1 MMYSNTQGI
10 FLPETAP
17 SAPITKKEIETIMKG
32 VEYSLVKYEKKEVY
46 AKEGQLVGNVD
57 IVVTG
62 GMSGKTQSSS
72 GKCVKITWN
81 TIGKLMTPASIFSG
95 RNLPVTIETDRQTIL
110 LRMTPQTLQKL
121 FTIDQ
126 RIQMNFI
133 RLISGVAVEMAIR
146 VKKLTLYTVREK
158 LASYLLDI
166 AKRTN
171 KDQFMIE
178 TSRQE
183 LANMFAIQ
191 KFSLQRVLS
200 EFQKEGIIR
209 TNRKWFTI
217 LDREKLKAYA
227 GE

>member
-1 MMYSNTQGI
+1 MDLAVIRALQACPLFTG
-10 FLPETAP
+10 L
-17 SAPITKKEIETIMKG
+17 TKKDIETIMKG
-32 VEYSLVKYEKKEVY
+32 VEYSLVKYEKKELY
-46 AKEGQLVGNVD
+46 TKEGQLAENVD

-62 GMSGKTQSSS
+62 GMSGRTQSSS

-95 RNLPVTIETDRQTIL
+95 KNVPVTIETDRQTIL
-110 LRMTPQTLQKL
+110 LRMKPETLQKL
-121 FTIDQ
+121 FAIDQ

-133 RLISGVAVEMAIR
+133 RLISIEAVEMAIR

>member
-1 MMYSNTQGI
+1 MDLAVIRALQACPLFTG
-10 FLPETAP
+10 L
-17 SAPITKKEIETIMKG
+17 TKKDIETIMKG
-32 VEYSLVKYEKKEVY
+32 VEYSLVKYEKKELY
-46 AKEGQLVGNVD
+46 TKEGQLVENVD

-62 GMSGKTQSSS
+62 GMSGRTQSSS

-95 RNLPVTIETDRQTIL
+95 KNVPVTIETDRQTIL
-110 LRMTPQTLQKL
+110 LRMKPETLQNL
-121 FTIDQ
+121 FAIDQ

-133 RLISGVAVEMAIR
+133 RLISIEAVEMAIR

>member
-1 MMYSNTQGI
+1 MDLAVIRALQACPLFTG
-10 FLPETAP
+10 L
-17 SAPITKKEIETIMKG
+17 TKKDMETIMKG
-32 VEYSLVKYEKKEVY
+32 VEYSLVKYEKKELY
-46 AKEGQLVGNVD
+46 TKEGQLAENVD

-62 GMSGKTQSSS
+62 GMSGRTQSSS

-95 RNLPVTIETDRQTIL
+95 KNVPVTIETDRQTIL
-110 LRMTPQTLQKL
+110 LRMKPETLQKL
-121 FTIDQ
+121 FAIDQ

-133 RLISGVAVEMAIR
+133 RLISIEAVEMAIK

>member
-1 MMYSNTQGI
+1 MDLAVIRALQACPLFTG
-10 FLPETAP
+10 L
-17 SAPITKKEIETIMKG
+17 TKKEIETIMKG

-62 GMSGKTQSSS
+62 GMSGRTQSSS

-95 RNLPVTIETDRQTIL
+95 KNVPVTIETDRQTIL
-110 LRMTPQTLQKL
+110 LRMKPETLQKL
-121 FTIDQ
+121 FAIDQ

-133 RLISGVAVEMAIR
+133 RLISIEAVEMAIR

-209 TNRKWFTI
+209 ANRKWFTI

>member
-1 MMYSNTQGI
+1 MDLAVIRALQACPLFTG
-10 FLPETAP
+10 L
-17 SAPITKKEIETIMKG
+17 TKKDIETIMKG

-62 GMSGKTQSSS
+62 GMSGRTQSSS

-133 RLISGVAVEMAIR
+133 RLISIEAVEMAIR

>member
-1 MMYSNTQGI
+1 MDLAVIRALQACPLFTG
-10 FLPETAP
+10 L
-17 SAPITKKEIETIMKG
+17 TKKDIETIMKG
-32 VEYSLVKYEKKEVY
+32 VEYSLVKYEKKELY
-46 AKEGQLVGNVD
+46 TKEGQLAENVD

-62 GMSGKTQSSS
+62 GMSGRTQSSS

-95 RNLPVTIETDRQTIL
+95 KNVPVTIETDRQTIL
-110 LRMTPQTLQKL
+110 LRMKPETLQKL
-121 FTIDQ
+121 FAIDQ

-133 RLISGVAVEMAIR
+133 RLISIEAVEMAIK

-227 GE
+227 GA

>member
-1 MMYSNTQGI
+1 MDLAVIRALQACPLFTG
-10 FLPETAP
+10 L
-17 SAPITKKEIETIMKG
+17 TKKDIETIMKG
-32 VEYSLVKYEKKEVY
+32 VEYSLVKYEKKELY
-46 AKEGQLVGNVD
+46 TKEGQLAENVD

-62 GMSGKTQSSS
+62 GMSGRTQSSS

-81 TIGKLMTPASIFSG
+81 PIGKLMTPASIFSG
-95 RNLPVTIETDRQTIL
+95 KNVPVTIETDRQTIL
-110 LRMTPQTLQKL
+110 LRMKPETLQKL
-121 FTIDQ
+121 FAIDQ

-133 RLISGVAVEMAIR
+133 RLISIEAVEMAIR

>member
-1 MMYSNTQGI
+1 
-10 FLPETAP
+10 
-17 SAPITKKEIETIMKG
+17 
-32 VEYSLVKYEKKEVY
+32 
-46 AKEGQLVGNVD
+46 
-57 IVVTG
+57 
-62 GMSGKTQSSS
+62 
-72 GKCVKITWN
+72 
-81 TIGKLMTPASIFSG
+81 MTPASIFSG
-95 RNLPVTIETDRQTIL
+95 KNVPVTIETDRQTIL
-110 LRMTPQTLQKL
+110 LRMKPETLQKL
-121 FTIDQ
+121 FAIDQ

-133 RLISGVAVEMAIR
+133 RLISIEAVEMAIR

>member
-1 MMYSNTQGI
+1 MDLAVIRALQACPLFTG
-10 FLPETAP
+10 L
-17 SAPITKKEIETIMKG
+17 TKKDIETIMKG
-32 VEYSLVKYEKKEVY
+32 VEYSLVKYEKKELY
-46 AKEGQLVGNVD
+46 TKEGQLAENVD

-62 GMSGKTQSSS
+62 GMSGRTQSSS

-95 RNLPVTIETDRQTIL
+95 KNVPVTIETDRQTIL
-110 LRMTPQTLQKL
+110 LRMKPETLQKL
-121 FTIDQ
+121 FAIDL

-133 RLISGVAVEMAIR
+133 RLISIEAVEMAIR

>member
-1 MMYSNTQGI
+1 MDLAVIRALQACPLFTG
-10 FLPETAP
+10 L
-17 SAPITKKEIETIMKG
+17 TKKDMETIMKG
-32 VEYSLVKYEKKEVY
+32 VEYSLVKYEKKELY
-46 AKEGQLVGNVD
+46 TKEGQLVENVD

-62 GMSGKTQSSS
+62 GMSGRTQSSS

-95 RNLPVTIETDRQTIL
+95 KNVPVTIETDRQTIL
-110 LRMTPQTLQKL
+110 LRMKPETLQKL
-121 FTIDQ
+121 FAIDQ

-133 RLISGVAVEMAIR
+133 RLISIEAVEMAIR

-209 TNRKWFTI
+209 ANRKWFTI

>member
-1 MMYSNTQGI
+1 MDLAVIRALQACPLFTG
-10 FLPETAP
+10 L
-17 SAPITKKEIETIMKG
+17 TKKEIETIMKG

-46 AKEGQLVGNVD
+46 TKEGQLVENVD

-62 GMSGKTQSSS
+62 GMSGRTQSSS

-95 RNLPVTIETDRQTIL
+95 KNVPVTIETDRQTIL
-110 LRMTPQTLQKL
+110 LRMKPETLQKL
-121 FTIDQ
+121 FAIDQ

-133 RLISGVAVEMAIR
+133 RLISIEAVEMAIR

>member
-1 MMYSNTQGI
+1 M
-10 FLPETAP
+10 
-17 SAPITKKEIETIMKG
+17 ETIMKG
-32 VEYSLVKYEKKEVY
+32 VEYSLVKYEKKELY
-46 AKEGQLVGNVD
+46 TKEGQLAENVD

-62 GMSGKTQSSS
+62 GMSGRTQSSS

-95 RNLPVTIETDRQTIL
+95 KNVPVTIETDRQTIL
-110 LRMTPQTLQKL
+110 LRMKPETLQKL
-121 FTIDQ
+121 FAIDQ

-133 RLISGVAVEMAIR
+133 RLISIEAVEMAIR

-209 TNRKWFTI
+209 ANRKWFTI

>member
-1 MMYSNTQGI
+1 MDLAVIRALQACPLFTG
-10 FLPETAP
+10 L
-17 SAPITKKEIETIMKG
+17 TKKDIETIMKG
-32 VEYSLVKYEKKEVY
+32 VEYSLVKYEKKELY
-46 AKEGQLVGNVD
+46 TKEGQLAENVD

-62 GMSGKTQSSS
+62 GMSGRTQSSS

-95 RNLPVTIETDRQTIL
+95 KNVPVTIETDRQTIL
-110 LRMTPQTLQKL
+110 LRMKPETLQKL
-121 FTIDQ
+121 FAIDQ

-133 RLISGVAVEMAIR
+133 RLISIEAVEMAIR

-209 TNRKWFTI
+209 ANRKWFTI

>member
-1 MMYSNTQGI
+1 MDLAVIRALQACPLFTG
-10 FLPETAP
+10 L
-17 SAPITKKEIETIMKG
+17 TKKDIETIMKG

-46 AKEGQLVGNVD
+46 TKEGQLVENVD

-62 GMSGKTQSSS
+62 GMSGRTQSSS

-95 RNLPVTIETDRQTIL
+95 KNVPVTIETDRQTIL
-110 LRMTPQTLQKL
+110 LRMKPETLQKL
-121 FTIDQ
+121 FAIDQ

-133 RLISGVAVEMAIR
+133 RLISIEAVEMAIR

>member
-1 MMYSNTQGI
+1 MDLAVIRALQACPLFTG
-10 FLPETAP
+10 L
-17 SAPITKKEIETIMKG
+17 TKKDIETIMKG
-32 VEYSLVKYEKKEVY
+32 VEYSLVKYEKKELY
-46 AKEGQLVGNVD
+46 TKEGQLAENVD

-62 GMSGKTQSSS
+62 GMSGRTQSSS

-95 RNLPVTIETDRQTIL
+95 KNVPVTIETDRQTIL
-110 LRMTPQTLQKL
+110 LRMKPETLQKL
-121 FTIDQ
+121 FAIDQ

-133 RLISGVAVEMAIR
+133 RLISIEAVEMAIR

-227 GE
+227 GA

>member
-1 MMYSNTQGI
+1 
-10 FLPETAP
+10 
-17 SAPITKKEIETIMKG
+17 
-32 VEYSLVKYEKKEVY
+32 
-46 AKEGQLVGNVD
+46 
-57 IVVTG
+57 
-62 GMSGKTQSSS
+62 
-72 GKCVKITWN
+72 
-81 TIGKLMTPASIFSG
+81 
-95 RNLPVTIETDRQTIL
+95 
-110 LRMTPQTLQKL
+110 
-121 FTIDQ
+121 
-126 RIQMNFI
+126 
-133 RLISGVAVEMAIR
+133 
-146 VKKLTLYTVREK
+146 VREK

>member
-1 MMYSNTQGI
+1 MDLAVIRALQACPLFTG
-10 FLPETAP
+10 L
-17 SAPITKKEIETIMKG
+17 TKKDMETIMKG
-32 VEYSLVKYEKKEVY
+32 VEYSLVKYEKKELY
-46 AKEGQLVGNVD
+46 TKEGQLVENVD

-62 GMSGKTQSSS
+62 GMSGRTQSSS

-95 RNLPVTIETDRQTIL
+95 KNVPVTIETDRQTIL
-110 LRMTPQTLQKL
+110 LRMKPETLQKL
-121 FTIDQ
+121 FAIDQ

-133 RLISGVAVEMAIR
+133 RLISIEAVEMAIR

>member
-1 MMYSNTQGI
+1 MDLAVIRALHACPLFTG
-10 FLPETAP
+10 L
-17 SAPITKKEIETIMKG
+17 TKKDIETIMKG
-32 VEYSLVKYEKKEVY
+32 VEYSLVKYEKKELY
-46 AKEGQLVGNVD
+46 TKEGQLAENVD

-62 GMSGKTQSSS
+62 GMSGRTQSSS

-95 RNLPVTIETDRQTIL
+95 KNVPVTIETDRQTIL
-110 LRMTPQTLQKL
+110 LRMKPETLQKL
-121 FTIDQ
+121 FAIDQ

-133 RLISGVAVEMAIR
+133 RLISIEAVEMAIR

-209 TNRKWFTI
+209 ANRKWFTI

>member
-1 MMYSNTQGI
+1 MDLAVIRALQACPLFTG
-10 FLPETAP
+10 L
-17 SAPITKKEIETIMKG
+17 TKKDIETIMKG
-32 VEYSLVKYEKKEVY
+32 VEYNLVKYEKKELY
-46 AKEGQLVGNVD
+46 TKEGQLVENVD
-57 IVVTG
+57 IVVTS
-62 GMSGKTQSSS
+62 GMSGRTQSSS

-95 RNLPVTIETDRQTIL
+95 KNVPVTIETDRQTIL
-110 LRMTPQTLQKL
+110 LRMKPETLQKL
-121 FTIDQ
+121 FAIDQ

-133 RLISGVAVEMAIR
+133 RLIAIEAVEMAIR

-209 TNRKWFTI
+209 ANRKWFTI

>member
-1 MMYSNTQGI
+1 MDLAVIRALQACPLFTG
-10 FLPETAP
+10 L
-17 SAPITKKEIETIMKG
+17 TKKEIETIMKG
-32 VEYSLVKYEKKEVY
+32 VEYSLVKYEKKELY
-46 AKEGQLVGNVD
+46 TKEGQLAENVD

-62 GMSGKTQSSS
+62 GMSGRTQSSS

-95 RNLPVTIETDRQTIL
+95 KNVPVTIETDRQTIL
-110 LRMTPQTLQKL
+110 LRMKPETLQKL
-121 FTIDQ
+121 FAIDQ

-133 RLISGVAVEMAIR
+133 RLISIEAVEMAIR

>member
-1 MMYSNTQGI
+1 MDLAVIRALQACPLFTG
-10 FLPETAP
+10 L
-17 SAPITKKEIETIMKG
+17 TKKDIETIMKG

-62 GMSGKTQSSS
+62 GMSGRTQSSS

-95 RNLPVTIETDRQTIL
+95 KNVPVTIETDRQTIL
-110 LRMTPQTLQKL
+110 LRMKPETLQKL
-121 FTIDQ
+121 FAIDQ

-133 RLISGVAVEMAIR
+133 RLISIEAVEMAIR

>member
-1 MMYSNTQGI
+1 M
-10 FLPETAP
+10 
-17 SAPITKKEIETIMKG
+17 ETIMKG
-32 VEYSLVKYEKKEVY
+32 VEYSLVKYEKKELY
-46 AKEGQLVGNVD
+46 TKEGQLVENVD

-62 GMSGKTQSSS
+62 GMSGRTQSSS

-95 RNLPVTIETDRQTIL
+95 KNVPVTIETDRQTIL
-110 LRMTPQTLQKL
+110 LRMKPETLQKL
-121 FTIDQ
+121 FAIDQ

-133 RLISGVAVEMAIR
+133 RLISIEAVEMAIR

>member
-1 MMYSNTQGI
+1 M
-10 FLPETAP
+10 
-17 SAPITKKEIETIMKG
+17 ETIMKG
-32 VEYSLVKYEKKEVY
+32 VEYSLVKYEKKELY
-46 AKEGQLVGNVD
+46 TKEGQLVENVD

-62 GMSGKTQSSS
+62 GMSGRTQSSS

-95 RNLPVTIETDRQTIL
+95 KNVPVTIETDRQTIL
-110 LRMTPQTLQKL
+110 LRMKPETLQKL
-121 FTIDQ
+121 FAIDQ

-133 RLISGVAVEMAIR
+133 RLISIEAVEMAIR

-209 TNRKWFTI
+209 ANRKWFTI

>member
-1 MMYSNTQGI
+1 MDLAVIRALHACPLFTG
-10 FLPETAP
+10 L
-17 SAPITKKEIETIMKG
+17 TKKDIETIMKG

-62 GMSGKTQSSS
+62 GMSGRTQSSS

-95 RNLPVTIETDRQTIL
+95 KNVPVTIETDRQTIL
-110 LRMTPQTLQKL
+110 LRMKPETLQKL
-121 FTIDQ
+121 FAIDQ

-133 RLISGVAVEMAIR
+133 RLISIEAVEMAIR

-209 TNRKWFTI
+209 ANRKWFTI

>member
-1 MMYSNTQGI
+1 MDLAVIRALQACPLFTG
-10 FLPETAP
+10 L
-17 SAPITKKEIETIMKG
+17 TKKDIETIMKG
-32 VEYSLVKYEKKEVY
+32 VEYSLVKYEKKELY
-46 AKEGQLVGNVD
+46 TKEGQLVENVD

-62 GMSGKTQSSS
+62 GMSGRTQSSS

-95 RNLPVTIETDRQTIL
+95 KNVPVTIETDRQTIL
-110 LRMTPQTLQKL
+110 LRMKPETLQKL
-121 FTIDQ
+121 FAIDQ

-133 RLISGVAVEMAIR
+133 RLISIEAVEMAIR

>member
-1 MMYSNTQGI
+1 MDLAVIRALQACPLFTG
-10 FLPETAP
+10 L
-17 SAPITKKEIETIMKG
+17 TKKDIETIMKG
-32 VEYSLVKYEKKEVY
+32 VEYSLVKYEKKELY
-46 AKEGQLVGNVD
+46 TKEGQLAENVD

-95 RNLPVTIETDRQTIL
+95 KNVPVTIETDRQTIL
-110 LRMTPQTLQKL
+110 LRMKPETLQKL
-121 FTIDQ
+121 FAIDQ

-133 RLISGVAVEMAIR
+133 RLISIEAVEMAIR

>member
-1 MMYSNTQGI
+1 MDLAVIRALQACPLFTV
-10 FLPETAP
+10 L
-17 SAPITKKEIETIMKG
+17 TKKDMETIMKG
-32 VEYSLVKYEKKEVY
+32 VEYSLVKYEKKELY
-46 AKEGQLVGNVD
+46 TKEGQLAENVD

-62 GMSGKTQSSS
+62 GMSGRTQSSS

-81 TIGKLMTPASIFSG
+81 TIGKLMTPASIFSSK
-95 RNLPVTIETDRQTIL
+95 NVPVTIETDRQTIL
-110 LRMTPQTLQKL
+110 LRMKPETLQKL
-121 FTIDQ
+121 FAIDQ

-133 RLISGVAVEMAIR
+133 RLISIEAVEMAIR

>member
-1 MMYSNTQGI
+1 MDLAVIRALQACPLFAG
-10 FLPETAP
+10 L
-17 SAPITKKEIETIMKG
+17 TKKEIETIMKG

-62 GMSGKTQSSS
+62 GMSGRTQSSS

-209 TNRKWFTI
+209 ANRKWFTI

>member
-1 MMYSNTQGI
+1 MDLAVIRALQACPLFTG
-10 FLPETAP
+10 L
-17 SAPITKKEIETIMKG
+17 TKKEIETIMKG

-62 GMSGKTQSSS
+62 GMSGRTQSSS

>member
-1 MMYSNTQGI
+1 MDLAVIRALQACPLFAG
-10 FLPETAP
+10 L
-17 SAPITKKEIETIMKG
+17 TKKEIETIMKG
-32 VEYSLVKYEKKEVY
+32 VEYSLVKYEKKELY
-46 AKEGQLVGNVD
+46 TKEGQLAENVD

-62 GMSGKTQSSS
+62 GMSGRTQSSS

-95 RNLPVTIETDRQTIL
+95 KNVPVTIETDRQTIL
-110 LRMTPQTLQKL
+110 LRMKPETLQKL
-121 FTIDQ
+121 FAIDQ

-133 RLISGVAVEMAIR
+133 RLISIEAVEMAIR

-227 GE
+227 EE

>member
-1 MMYSNTQGI
+1 MDLAVIRALQACPLFTG
-10 FLPETAP
+10 L
-17 SAPITKKEIETIMKG
+17 TKKDIETIMKG
-32 VEYSLVKYEKKEVY
+32 GEYSLVKYEKKELY
-46 AKEGQLVGNVD
+46 TKEGQLVENVD

-62 GMSGKTQSSS
+62 GMSGRTQSSS

-95 RNLPVTIETDRQTIL
+95 KNVPVTIETDRQTIL
-110 LRMTPQTLQKL
+110 LRMKPETLQKL
-121 FTIDQ
+121 FAIDQ

-133 RLISGVAVEMAIR
+133 RLISIEAVEMAIR

>member
-1 MMYSNTQGI
+1 MDLAVIRALQACPLFTG
-10 FLPETAP
+10 L
-17 SAPITKKEIETIMKG
+17 TKKDMETIMKG
-32 VEYSLVKYEKKEVY
+32 VEYSLVKYEKKELY
-46 AKEGQLVGNVD
+46 TKEGQLAENVD

-62 GMSGKTQSSS
+62 GMSGRTQSSS

-95 RNLPVTIETDRQTIL
+95 KNVPVTIETDRQTIL
-110 LRMTPQTLQKL
+110 LRMKPETLQKL
-121 FTIDQ
+121 FAIDQ

-133 RLISGVAVEMAIR
+133 RLISIEAVEMAIR

>member
-1 MMYSNTQGI
+1 MDLAVIRALQACPLFAG
-10 FLPETAP
+10 L
-17 SAPITKKEIETIMKG
+17 TKKEIETIMKG

-62 GMSGKTQSSS
+62 GMSGRTQSSS

>member
-1 MMYSNTQGI
+1 MDLAVIRALQACPLFTG
-10 FLPETAP
+10 L
-17 SAPITKKEIETIMKG
+17 TKKDIETIMKG

-62 GMSGKTQSSS
+62 GMSGRTQSSS

-95 RNLPVTIETDRQTIL
+95 KNVPVTIETDRQTIL
-110 LRMTPQTLQKL
+110 MRMKPETLQKL
-121 FTIDQ
+121 FAIDQ

-133 RLISGVAVEMAIR
+133 RLISIEAVEMAIR

>member
-1 MMYSNTQGI
+1 MDLAVIRALQACPLFTG
-10 FLPETAP
+10 L
-17 SAPITKKEIETIMKG
+17 TKKEIETIMKG
-32 VEYSLVKYEKKEVY
+32 VEYSLVKYEKKELY
-46 AKEGQLVGNVD
+46 TKEGQLVENVD

-62 GMSGKTQSSS
+62 GMSGRTQSSS

-95 RNLPVTIETDRQTIL
+95 KNVPVTIETDRQTIL
-110 LRMTPQTLQKL
+110 LRMKPETLQKL
-121 FTIDQ
+121 FAIDQ

-133 RLISGVAVEMAIR
+133 RLISIEAVEMAIR

>member
-1 MMYSNTQGI
+1 MDLAVIRALQACPLFTG
-10 FLPETAP
+10 L
-17 SAPITKKEIETIMKG
+17 TKKDMETIMKG
-32 VEYSLVKYEKKEVY
+32 VEYSLVKYEKKELY
-46 AKEGQLVGNVD
+46 TKEGQLVENVD

-62 GMSGKTQSSS
+62 GMSGRTQSSS

-95 RNLPVTIETDRQTIL
+95 KNVPVTIETDRQTIL
-110 LRMTPQTLQKL
+110 LRMKPETLQKL
-121 FTIDQ
+121 FAIDQ

-133 RLISGVAVEMAIR
+133 RLISIEAVEMAIR

-227 GE
+227 GA

>member
-1 MMYSNTQGI
+1 MDLAVIRALQACPLFAG
-10 FLPETAP
+10 L
-17 SAPITKKEIETIMKG
+17 TKKEIETIMKG

-62 GMSGKTQSSS
+62 GMSGRTQSSS

-95 RNLPVTIETDRQTIL
+95 KNVPVTIETDRQTIL
-110 LRMTPQTLQKL
+110 LRMKPETLQKL
-121 FTIDQ
+121 FAIDQ

-133 RLISGVAVEMAIR
+133 RLISIEAVEMAIK